1 MRAILFTFLVLVAG
15 VAQAQKATPSGVDC
29 MKQARGLGLSI
40 VDSYQT
46 CSVKPATRSCIL
58 KQQAENKALEQDK
71 KALSQLG
78 KKAIKDC
85 QK

>member
-15 VAQAQKATPSGVDC
+15 VAQAQKAVPSGVEC
-29 MKQARGLGLSI
+29 MKKARSLGLSA

-46 CSVKPATRSCIL
+46 CQVKPAIRSCIL

-71 KALSQLG
+71 KLLSKLG
-78 KKAIKDC
+78 KQAIKDC